1 MIPAMDLHLLRSSTG
16 FSAIQFF
23 PRYPSPSP
31 LRSRLFIVRSNLPFP
46 NEKAKYH
53 RELEAAVEAVERAC
67 RLCVDVN
74 SLKNLNLTSCSLAI
88 ALVALVFRFCYLFS
102 IIVAKSLFSVE
113 GRIIEKKDQT
123 PVTVAD
129 FGVQALISLELSK
142 SFPSI
147 PLVAEEDSG
156 FLRSNNLV
164 DPVVSAVSDHM
175 SFNKKSLS
183 HDDVLE
189 AIDRGGK
196 NAFAMGTKPATYWI
210 LDPID
215 GTRGFVKGSQ
225 ALYVVGLS
233 LVVEGEIVLGVM
245 GCPNWVVDATYKSTT
260 HAQSYRNS
268 SPGLGIIMVAHVGYG
283 TWKKRLKNMLD
294 SSTKISS
301 DWTRCFVDGF
311 CLVSD
316 ARFCIPESQT
326 WESLPLSVL
335 YKARIDDDNVGDKEI
350 CLLSAFC
357 GRFGVFSWLFFLFSF
372 FLCKYLMVASGRASV
387 FILRARSEKLI
398 KVWDHAVGMICVH
411 EAGGKV
417 TDWKGR
423 ELDLAADKVERRII
437 YPEGGILVTNGK
449 IHNET
454 LEMISSISSA
464 V

>member
-16 FSAIQFF
+16 FSAIRFF

-67 RLCVDVN
+67 RLCVDVQ
-74 SLKNLNLTSCSLAI
+74 
-88 ALVALVFRFCYLFS
+88 R
-102 IIVAKSLFSVE
+102 SLFSVE

-164 DPVVSAVSDHM
+164 DPVISAVSDQM
-175 SFNKKSLS
+175 SFNMKSLS

-196 NAFAMGTKPATYWI
+196 NAFAMGTKPATYWVVWVMLGMYFIDMVRSINLMQI

-245 GCPNWVVDATYKSTT
+245 GCPNWVVDATYKSIT

-268 SPGLGIIMVAHVGYG
+268 SPGLGIIMVAHVGCG
-283 TWKKRLKNMLD
+283 TWKKRLKNMLH

-311 CLVSD
+311 CLVCD

-357 GRFGVFSWLFFLFSF
+357 GS
-372 FLCKYLMVASGRASV
+372 LCKYLMVASGRASV

-411 EAGGKV
+411 EAGGKLPSLPFLYQANDV

-449 IHNET
+449 IHNEI

>member
-1 MIPAMDLHLLRSSTG
+1 MIPAMDLHLLRSSTS
-16 FSAIQFF
+16 FSAIRFF
-23 PRYPSPSP
+23 PRYPSPSL
-31 LRSRLFIVRSNLPFP
+31 LRSRLLIVRSNLPFP

-53 RELEAAVEAVERAC
+53 RELEAAVEAVKRAC
-67 RLCVDVN
+67 RLCVDVQ
-74 SLKNLNLTSCSLAI
+74 
-88 ALVALVFRFCYLFS
+88 R
-102 IIVAKSLFSVE
+102 SLFSVE

-156 FLRSNNLV
+156 FLRSNYLV
-164 DPVVSAVSDHM
+164 DPVVSAVSDQI

-196 NAFAMGTKPATYWI
+196 NAFAMGTKPATYWVVWVRLGMYFIDMVRSINLMQI

-245 GCPNWVVDATYKSTT
+245 GCPNWVVDA
-260 HAQSYRNS
+260 QSYRNS
-268 SPGLGIIMVAHVGYG
+268 SPGLGIIMVAHVGCG

-294 SSTKISS
+294 SSNKISS

-335 YKARIDDDNVGDKEI
+335 YKAKIDDDNVGDKEI

-357 GRFGVFSWLFFLFSF
+357 GS
-372 FLCKYLMVASGRASV
+372 LCKYLMVASGRASV

-423 ELDLAADKVERRII
+423 ELDLAADKVKRRIM

-449 IHNET
+449 IHNEI
-454 LEMISSISSA
+454 LMISSISSA

>member
-16 FSAIQFF
+16 FSAIRFF

-31 LRSRLFIVRSNLPFP
+31 LRSRLFIARSNLPFP

-67 RLCVDVN
+67 RLCVHVQ
-74 SLKNLNLTSCSLAI
+74 
-88 ALVALVFRFCYLFS
+88 R
-102 IIVAKSLFSVE
+102 SLFSVE

-268 SPGLGIIMVAHVGYG
+268 SPGLGIIMVAHVGCG

-294 SSTKISS
+294 RSTKISS

-372 FLCKYLMVASGRASV
+372 LYDFQFNFHFLV
-387 FILRARSEKLI
+387 I
-398 KVWDHAVGMICVH
+398 
-411 EAGGKV
+411 
-417 TDWKGR
+417 
-423 ELDLAADKVERRII
+423 
-437 YPEGGILVTNGK
+437 
-449 IHNET
+449 
-454 LEMISSISSA
+454 
-464 V
+464 

>member
-16 FSAIQFF
+16 FSAIRFF

-31 LRSRLFIVRSNLPFP
+31 LRSRLFI
-46 NEKAKYH
+46 KAKYH

-67 RLCVDVN
+67 RLCVDVQ
-74 SLKNLNLTSCSLAI
+74 
-88 ALVALVFRFCYLFS
+88 R
-102 IIVAKSLFSVE
+102 SLFSVE

-233 LVVEGEIVLGVM
+233 LLVEGEIVLGVM

-268 SPGLGIIMVAHVGYG
+268 SPGLGIIMVAHVGCG

-357 GRFGVFSWLFFLFSF
+357 GS
-372 FLCKYLMVASGRASV
+372 LCKYLMVASGRASV

-411 EAGGKV
+411 EAGGKMSWGHLPHSSHHTFFFLASLV
-417 TDWKGR
+417 NVKFHVASILVLLIDWKGR

-464 V
+464 I

>member
-16 FSAIQFF
+16 FSAIRFF
-23 PRYPSPSP
+23 PRYPSPSH
-31 LRSRLFIVRSNLPFP
+31 LRSRLFIKQKFRSNLPFP

-67 RLCVDVN
+67 RLCVDVQ
-74 SLKNLNLTSCSLAI
+74 
-88 ALVALVFRFCYLFS
+88 R
-102 IIVAKSLFSVE
+102 SLFSVE
-113 GRIIEKKDQT
+113 GRIMEKKDQT

-164 DPVVSAVSDHM
+164 DPVISAVSDQM
-175 SFNKKSLS
+175 SFNMKSLS

-245 GCPNWVVDATYKSTT
+245 GCPNWVVDATYKSIT

-268 SPGLGIIMVAHVGYG
+268 SPGLGIIMVAHVGCG
-283 TWKKRLKNMLD
+283 TWKKRLKNMLH

-357 GRFGVFSWLFFLFSF
+357 GS
-372 FLCKYLMVASGRASV
+372 LCKYLMVASGRASV
-387 FILRARSEKLI
+387 FILRVRSEKLI

-449 IHNET
+449 IHNEI